1 MGNLELAKSGHL
13 TSRSNYNNNNN
24 VGSPT
29 NETNEALMEF
39 AIKMFS
45 N

>member
-13 TSRSNYNNNNN
+13 TSRSNYNNNN

>member
-13 TSRSNYNNNNN
+13 TSRSNYNNL
-24 VGSPT
+24 GSPT